1 MGRQSLIF
9 SGFIQST
16 YFFPFF
22 FFLGMYRRMAFSSIV
37 VMIQLFA
44 IIIYPSSCA
53 PPGSSFAGKKE
64 FKGSRLKRS
73 FPCQIEM
80 NTGYHHGHDIKEV
93 AGIESIAECQ
103 DQCHKHSPPC
113 VGFTW
118 NELGKICHPKEKMS
132 DKKPG
137 QFFFHSGICNAIDDD
152 EGSVLPGTLLDVKYV
167 ASEYADSGHVAKM
180 ATKEKGGYWCSK
192 KYPKYYKRL
201 PLYWWI
207 MIKEKPVKIVSIA
220 FDEYDNSKYN
230 EAEFT
235 FFWLEILRPGSR
247 KNWKMLPER
256 SLQNAHQ
263 WSSGQD
269 KRCGV
274 RERRLLSLLFSED
287 HN

>member
-44 IIIYPSSCA
+44 IIIYPSLCA

-64 FKGSRLKRS
+64 FKGPRLKRS

-113 VGFTW
+113 VG
-118 NELGKICHPKEKMS
+118 
-132 DKKPG
+132 
-137 QFFFHSGICNAIDDD
+137 
-152 EGSVLPGTLLDVKYV
+152 SVLPGTLLDVKYV

-180 ATKEKGGYWCSK
+180 ATKEEGGYWCSK
-192 KYPKYYKRL
+192 KYPKYYNRL

-235 FFWLEILRPGSR
+235 FFGSKFCDPDPEKIGR
-247 KNWKMLPER
+247 CFPKDHCKTLISGVQAKISGVEFVNEDYFHCYFLKITTEKKYASMKNFRFFYKE
-256 SLQNAHQ
+256 
-263 WSSGQD
+263 
-269 KRCGV
+269 
-274 RERRLLSLLFSED
+274 
-287 HN
+287 

>member
-44 IIIYPSSCA
+44 IIIYPSFCA

-152 EGSVLPGTLLDVKYV
+152 EGVTDGRMDGQMGQQTDRGTDPLI
-167 ASEYADSGHVAKM
+167 EMCSGQTHL
-180 ATKEKGGYWCSK
+180 TRSS
-192 KYPKYYKRL
+192 KRL
-201 PLYWWI
+201 C
-207 MIKEKPVKIVSIA
+207 
-220 FDEYDNSKYN
+220 
-230 EAEFT
+230 
-235 FFWLEILRPGSR
+235 
-247 KNWKMLPER
+247 ER
-256 SLQNAHQ
+256 L
-263 WSSGQD
+263 
-269 KRCGV
+269 C
-274 RERRLLSLLFSED
+274 E
-287 HN
+287 